1 LQFQIAVVYIFAG
14 LAKIDFDWLVDA
26 QPLKY
31 WLHTSNHLGLIGDF
45 LKADWVAYL
54 FSWFGCFYDLT
65 IVLFLIIPKTRKI
78 AYIAVVLF
86 HLTTWLI
93 FPIGVFPWVM
103 IAATTIFFSAEF
115 HEKIIARLS
124 KFFPKNKSTKSLP
137 KKTSYSSIN
146 LLLGAYI
153 CAQILIPLRFLMY
166 KGDLFWTENGY
177 RFSWRVMLMEKTA
190 NSTFYIIDKDESSEI
205 EINNADFLTKN
216 QEKMMATQPDM
227 ILQYSN
233 YLAQVFKDTAVTRY
247 GHEMKFSQPEVNAEI
262 YITLNGRPNQQYVSK
277 ETNLIAVDK
286 NENPLNWLVPFNE

>member
-1 LQFQIAVVYIFAG
+1 
-14 LAKIDFDWLVDA
+14 
-26 QPLKY
+26 
-31 WLHTSNHLGLIGDF
+31 
-45 LKADWVAYL
+45 
-54 FSWFGCFYDLT
+54 
-65 IVLFLIIPKTRKI
+65 
-78 AYIAVVLF
+78 
-86 HLTTWLI
+86 
-93 FPIGVFPWVM
+93 
-103 IAATTIFFSAEF
+103 
-115 HEKIIARLS
+115 
-124 KFFPKNKSTKSLP
+124 
-137 KKTSYSSIN
+137 
-146 LLLGAYI
+146 
-153 CAQILIPLRFLMY
+153 MY